1 MVFPKKYFIMDI
13 ILLADLDKVGDKH
26 EVVTVKNGY
35 GRNYLIPQ
43 GLALIANATNM
54 KKLDDLK
61 AKEDAAEA
69 AKVDVYKDIATKL
82 EGKTLNIGAKAGTS
96 GKIFGSVT
104 TIQIVQALKEQF
116 DVEVLRKRVSL
127 EDIKEVGSYTAT
139 LNLHPEVVVEL
150 PIEVAAE

>member
-1 MVFPKKYFIMDI
+1 MDI
-13 ILLADLDKVGDKH
+13 ILLADLNKVGDKH

-35 GRNYLIPQ
+35 GRNFLIPQ

-61 AKEDAAEA
+61 AKENAVEA

-116 DVEVLRKRVSL
+116 GVEILRKKVTL
-127 EDIKEVGSYTAT
+127 EDIKEVGTYTAT
-139 LNLHPEVVVEL
+139 LNLHPEVVVAL
-150 PIEVAAE
+150 PIEVVAE

>member
-1 MVFPKKYFIMDI
+1 MDI

-26 EVVTVKNGY
+26 EVVAVKNGY
-35 GRNYLIPQ
+35 GRNFLIPQ

-61 AKEDAAEA
+61 SKENAAES
-69 AKVDVYKDIATKL
+69 AKIDVYRDIATKL
-82 EGKTLNIGAKAGTS
+82 EGKTLKIGAKAGTS

-127 EDIKEVGSYTAT
+127 EEIKEVGSYTAT
-139 LNLHPEVVVEL
+139 LNLHPEVVVAL

>member
-1 MVFPKKYFIMDI
+1 MDI